1 LIRLVLDT
9 NVIVSGLL
17 SPSGPPG
24 LIIDLLANRLIDV
37 VYSDEILIEY
47 VDVLHRRELKL
58 RAEAVQAVLAEVQA
72 RGVTVAAVPWPVVV
86 PDSTDSVFLATALA
100 GQAMLITGN
109 LRHYPPHVR
118 LGVEVLTPRA
128 FIDRHISYGLPPPR
142 RSRSREWP

>member
-1 LIRLVLDT
+1 MTRLVLDT

-24 LIIDLLANRLIDV
+24 LIIDLLANRLIDI
-37 VYSDEILIEY
+37 VYSDEMLIEY

-58 RAEAVQAVLAEVQA
+58 RPEVVQSVLTEIQA
-72 RGVTVAAVPWPVVV
+72 RGLAVMAVPWPVIV
-86 PDSTDSVFLATALA
+86 PDPTDSVFLATSLA
-100 GQAMLITGN
+100 GQATLVTGN

-128 FIDRHISYGLPPPR
+128 FVDRHVSLGLPPRR
-142 RSRSREWP
+142 RS